1 MPRSRAAPLNDPA
14 GVVQRV
20 GTVNR
25 ADRTHYGVR
34 ISKHEQI
41 RIMSVVIVAC

>member
-20 GTVNR
+20 GTVNHADQTHFVRPSR
-25 ADRTHYGVR
+25 AVYH
-34 ISKHEQI
+34 QP
-41 RIMSVVIVAC
+41 